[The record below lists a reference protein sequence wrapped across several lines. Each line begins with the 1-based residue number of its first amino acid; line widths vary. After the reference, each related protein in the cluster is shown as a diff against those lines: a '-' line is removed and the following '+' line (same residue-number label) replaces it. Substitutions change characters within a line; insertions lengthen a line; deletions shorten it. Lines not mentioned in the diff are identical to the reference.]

1 MLQHTSM
8 LRGID
13 RVRGE
18 SMKTEEAWLK
28 LGYKYRYGG
37 LKDNQKA
44 LEYYQRMQHWGV
56 QLQ

>member
-1 MLQHTSM
+1 M

-18 SMKTEEAWLK
+18 SMKTEEALLK